1 MSCIV
6 FHLASCLKQVVAY
19 IVYKESLL
27 NALSKKVFVKGFF
40 KYIVFTEILLYSML
54 EYFKGF
60 LMKKFL
66 KFYNQQTN
74 N

>member
-6 FHLASCLKQVVAY
+6 FHLVSCLKQSATY
-19 IVYKESLL
+19 IHYKESLF
-27 NALSKKVFVKGFF
+27 NALSKKVFIKGFF
-40 KYIVFTEILLYSML
+40 KYIFLQKFCYTTIL

-74 N
+74 S

>member
-1 MSCIV
+1 MIV
-6 FHLASCLKQVVAY
+6 L
-19 IVYKESLL
+19 SLL
-27 NALSKKVFVKGFF
+27 
-40 KYIVFTEILLYSML
+40 TEILLYYNL
-54 EYFKGF
+54 RYFKGF